1 MSALSL
7 VQAVVPSLWQRK
19 GVVMS
24 QKCTQIGDR
33 PRGPMCY
40 FDRSGMATK
49 HLHRAMKGISARRA
63 VAART
68 NHDGEKRDI
77 DAD

>member
-1 MSALSL
+1 
-7 VQAVVPSLWQRK
+7 
-19 GVVMS
+19 
-24 QKCTQIGDR
+24 
-33 PRGPMCY
+33 MCY

-68 NHDGEKRDI
+68 NHDGENDTKTPSETGRNPPTQLKVKV
-77 DAD
+77 

>member
-1 MSALSL
+1 
-7 VQAVVPSLWQRK
+7 
-19 GVVMS
+19 
-24 QKCTQIGDR
+24 
-33 PRGPMCY
+33 MCY